1 MFRKFFTRRQRKVL
15 IEIFKMLKNFRN
27 VYHGSPQSQWIH
39 GQEKSGRYQA
49 PPLLLFFQWSRNMCC
64 CLPNYIGED
73 MLKSIH
79 NCCVQW
85 NHTPWEILKEE
96 PPPPPNAFEFD
107 EYKMVKTFITTC
119 AEYYG
124 LPNQQP
130 WEEEIRT
137 PPIYLAASHSK
148 KHVCRVYK
156 EASHEKFV
164 STSVFY
170 DMWKNMSSIR
180 IRTP

>member
-1 MFRKFFTRRQRKVL
+1 
-15 IEIFKMLKNFRN
+15 MLKNFRN

-64 CLPNYIGED
+64 CLPSYIGED
-73 MLKSIH
+73 MLKSINNMLCAMESH
-79 NCCVQW
+79 PMRNSERRAPRTHSNLTNIKWW
-85 NHTPWEILKEE
+85 NIYYYLCRILWSSK
-96 PPPPPNAFEFD
+96 PAALRGRNKD
-107 EYKMVKTFITTC
+107 
-119 AEYYG
+119 
-124 LPNQQP
+124 
-130 WEEEIRT
+130 

-156 EASHEKFV
+156 EASHEIFV

-170 DMWKNMSSIR
+170 DMWKNMSSNQNSHPINDVCFKCE
-180 IRTP
+180 